1 MPITTEVLIRRDK
14 LGYED
19 FMNLVSMVDPAETP
33 LYTMCRRETELGN
46 TEFSWTVDSY
56 TTPKGAVGSGDGYAV
71 QTATEVR
78 NSQENKR
85 RMGNYA
91 QAFRQGYGEG
101 WIASKLPKMPGQ
113 KSALAK
119 GRAEAVIQLKQEIE
133 CAFASFDQTATQD
146 TGSVSGGIMSGIFK
160 MVDYKSASGSYTAA
174 SAFQYGMAT
183 DIHYA
188 PTAACV
194 TGAMATVFNLAA
206 IKTVAKALRTAV
218 KRNKDFVLLA
228 GLDLREAVTGLTDPV
243 TVNGTGSSG
252 IAGTQVRMFTQ
263 AIADKELGVSIDVL
277 RTDWGRWMVLPT
289 DFIGT
294 TTTNATGGSAGLV
307 RADRAFISKPKNG
320 LLLSREMLASRWGV
334 PFETD
339 KLAPDGASEQEV
351 LRGHCSLVVKN
362 PIGFGYF
369 QLT

>member
-1 MPITTEVLIRRDK
+1 MAITTEPNIRSAK

-19 FMNLVSMVDPAETP
+19 FMDLVSMVDPAETP

-56 TTPKGAVGSGDGYAV
+56 TSPKGARGPGDGYAV
-71 QTATEVR
+71 QTAEIR

-101 WIASKLPKMPGQ
+101 WISSRLPKMPGA

-119 GRAEAVIQLKQEIE
+119 GKAEAVIQLKQEIE
-133 CAFASFDQTATQD
+133 CAFASFDQAAVQD
-146 TGSVSGGIMSGIFK
+146 SGGATGGTMAGIFK
-160 MVDYKSASGSYTAA
+160 LIDYASASATYTAA
-174 SAFQYGMAT
+174 SAFAYGMAT
-183 DIHYA
+183 DLHYA

-194 TGAMATVFNLAA
+194 TGAMSSVFNLAA
-206 IKTVAKALRTAV
+206 IKTVAKALRTSV

-243 TVNGTGSSG
+243 TVNGTGASG

-294 TTTNATGGSAGLV
+294 TTTNPTGGATTDASREL
-307 RADRAFISKPKNG
+307 RTYINKPKYG
-320 LLLSREMLASRWGV
+320 VLLSREMLASRWGV

-339 KLAPDGASEQEV
+339 TLAPDGASKQEV

-369 QLT
+369 KLT